1 MITATNKDYRQE
13 YEEFWKDIVEDENG
27 NLDKEQI
34 MKELSDFS
42 MVIDNCTQAYYLLSK
57 NKISDPTTMFYEVE
71 NIFNEEYSD
80 DEIII
85 EDMKEMLKETDIN
98 VLKKNIVDYFGILQD
113 NEVI

>member
-1 MITATNKDYRQE
+1 
-13 YEEFWKDIVEDENG
+13 
-27 NLDKEQI
+27 
-34 MKELSDFS
+34 
-42 MVIDNCTQAYYLLSK
+42 
-57 NKISDPTTMFYEVE
+57 MFNEVE

-113 NEVI
+113 DEVI